1 MIQPAEEIMKR
12 RGIMQWTALALSVL
26 LAAGVMT
33 LFRACPPAEDG
44 TWMHCHTVQIYLC
57 GLGIAAAVIAAA
69 GLLIRSRSAALV
81 LDLAGAAA
89 ACIAALL
96 PGTIMKMCMMDTMRC
111 YAVMQ
116 PFARVMGVLLILV
129 FGIDFIKV
137 LRTKR

>member
-1 MIQPAEEIMKR
+1 MKR
-12 RGIMQWTALALSVL
+12 RL
-26 LAAGVMT
+26 LT
-33 LFRACPPAEDG
+33 L
-44 TWMHCHTVQIYLC
+44 L
-57 GLGIAAAVIAAA
+57 
-69 GLLIRSRSAALV
+69 
-81 LDLAGAAA
+81 LAGAAA